1 MPDPKTIEIDEI
13 VTADQ
18 SADDGIRQRKGPA
31 PEAEMPDFG
40 SENPFSDLEGSLPW
54 KARWTL
60 RLTRW
65 FMLLRSKPWGKWVIV
80 PGIILGVIL
89 AIPLG
94 LLLFCFLIIRSF
106 LRPSSR

>member
-18 SADDGIRQRKGPA
+18 SAAYGSPSRKPNS
-31 PEAEMPDFG
+31 PDPEMPDFG
-40 SENPFSDLEGSLPW
+40 SANPFADLEKSLPW

-65 FMLLRSKPWGKWVIV
+65 FMLLRSKPWGKWLII
-80 PGIILGVIL
+80 PGIALGVIL

-94 LLLFCFLIIRSF
+94 LLLLCLLVIRSF
-106 LRPSSR
+106 FRSFAR